1 MSKYTNFN
9 LRNFIAEG
17 KKAKEDNMDESG
29 PGFEHDCAAHVV
41 HETYGYGVCIEGQ
54 HTLVEN
60 TETGKHEVTH
70 YDVFFKNG
78 GTVKNIPINEL
89 DIKSLEEHSH
99 GKRKKNEGEIEEE
112 EVNEGTDILQ
122 MVMNQPELLG
132 YLATYGA
139 GLFAAVKGG
148 MSAMDYCDA
157 NADNKLCKAW
167 KNFQSDFSSV
177 KKQAREKGRGYE
189 EGVEETTKLTKEEA
203 FKNEIKGILD
213 S

>member
-1 MSKYTNFN
+1 MANYSNFD
-9 LRNFIAEG
+9 LRQFLAEG
-17 KKAKEDNMDESG
+17 KKAKDENIEESA
-29 PGFEHDCAAHVV
+29 PGFAHDCAAHVV
-41 HETYGYGVCIEGQ
+41 HETYGYGVCIAGE

-60 TETGKHEVTH
+60 AEGKHEVTH
-70 YDVFFKNG
+70 YDVFFKEG
-78 GTVKNIPINEL
+78 GVKKNIPVNEL
-89 DIKSLEEHSH
+89 EVKSLEEHSH
-99 GKRKKNEGEIEEE
+99 GKRKKNEEAIEEE

-167 KNFQSDFSSV
+167 KNFQSDFSSA

-189 EGVEETTKLTKEEA
+189 EGVEETKLTKEEA
-203 FKNEIKGILD
+203 FKNEIKDILD